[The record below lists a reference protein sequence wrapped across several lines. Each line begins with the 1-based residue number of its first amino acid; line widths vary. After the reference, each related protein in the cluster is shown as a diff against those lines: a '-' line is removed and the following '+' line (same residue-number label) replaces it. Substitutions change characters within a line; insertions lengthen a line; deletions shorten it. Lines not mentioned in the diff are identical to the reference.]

1 MSNFVKENGKA
12 KKLKNQSVH
21 TPKHKLLRLPD
32 GIERERRRKSRRK
45 RGEREER
52 EGKVVDFN

>member
-1 MSNFVKENGKA
+1 MSNFVEENGKG

-32 GIERERRRKSRRK
+32 GIERERRRK